1 MNALL
6 TKAALLAA
14 VLMASGCAN
23 QAGPA
28 GSALAVAA
36 LDSSAL
42 ELKRVAL
49 ELANQSSGISVLRT
63 QDDQLQVNFPSD
75 FSFATDRADIS
86 ANMRPLLDHLA
97 ADLARPDLSSLLILI
112 VGFTDSEGTESANR
126 ALSLARANSVRMY
139 LENKGLPAARLS
151 VEGRGEESPQA
162 GNDKKYGRALNR
174 RIEIYLRE
182 PG

>member
-6 TKAALLAA
+6 MKAALMAA
-14 VLMASGCAN
+14 MLVTSGCADM
-23 QAGPA
+23 AGLA
-28 GSALAVAA
+28 GSAPAVPAMG
-36 LDSSAL
+36 SPAL

-49 ELANQSSGISVLRT
+49 ESANQRSGISVLRT
-63 QDDQLQVNFPSD
+63 KDDQLQVNLPSD
-75 FSFATDRADIS
+75 FSFATDSADIS
-86 ANMRPLLDHLA
+86 ASMRPLLDHLA
-97 ADLARPDLSSLLILI
+97 ADLARPDLSSLLIKI
-112 VGFTDSEGTESANR
+112 VGFTDSEGAESANQ
-126 ALSLARANSVRMY
+126 ALSLARANSVRKY
-139 LENKGLPAARLS
+139 FENKGLPAARLS

>member
-6 TKAALLAA
+6 MKAALMAA

-23 QAGPA
+23 QASPA
-28 GSALAVAA
+28 GSAPAVAA

-49 ELANQSSGISVLRT
+49 ESANQSSGISVLRT

-75 FSFATDRADIS
+75 FSFATDSDDIS

-97 ADLARPDLSSLLILI
+97 ADLARPDLSSLQILI
-112 VGFTDSEGTESANR
+112 VGFTDSDGAESANR
-126 ALSLARANSVRMY
+126 ALSLARANSVRKY
-139 LENKGLPAARLS
+139 LENKGLPASRLS
-151 VEGRGEESPQA
+151 VEGRGEASPQA

>member
-6 TKAALLAA
+6 MKSALMAA
-14 VLMASGCAN
+14 VLVASGCAN
-23 QAGPA
+23 QSGPA
-28 GSALAVAA
+28 GSVPAVAA
-36 LDSSAL
+36 LVSSAL

-49 ELANQSSGISVLRT
+49 ESANQRSGISVLRT

-75 FSFATDRADIS
+75 FSFATDSADLS
-86 ANMRPLLDHLA
+86 ASMRPLLDHLA
-97 ADLARPDLSSLLILI
+97 ADLARPNLSSLLILI
-112 VGFTDSEGTESANR
+112 VGFTDSDGAESVNR
-126 ALSLARANSVRMY
+126 ALSLARANSVRKY
-139 LENKGLPAARLS
+139 LESKGLPAARLS

-174 RIEIYLRE
+174 RIEIFLRE